1 MKCSDSMPS
10 SYEDLLAECDRLGIH
25 GLLFQ
30 HIHLCPTRAWLHY
43 HRVDCAHLNR
53 HMQTGLFIHATAYG
67 GRGAQ
72 ADFGFGL
79 SPDMLDFQSLEIS
92 EIKKSSSH
100 EHATIAQL
108 RFYLAVMEHATGQPW
123 TGVLRYPASRRTKRF
138 ILDAQ
143 AKTELLQ
150 DIAHITAVIAQPQPP
165 PQSAKPICK
174 HCSYR
179 MLCWQESTEDGDY

>member
-10 SYEDLLAECDRLGIH
+10 SYADLLAECDRLGIH

-30 HIHLCPTRAWLHY
+30 HIHLCLTRTWLHS
-43 HRVDCAHLNR
+43 HRIDCAHLNR

-72 ADFGFGL
+72 ADLGFGL
-79 SPDMLDFQSLEIS
+79 SPDMLDFQTLEIS

-123 TGVLRYPASRRTKRF
+123 TGVLRYPSARRTKRLT
-138 ILDAQ
+138 LDAQ

-150 DIAHITAVIAQPQPP
+150 DIARITTVIAQPQPP

-179 MLCWQESTEDGDY
+179 MLCWQESTEDRDY

>member
-1 MKCSDSMPS
+1 MPL
-10 SYEDLLAECDRLGIH
+10 SYEHLVAECNRLGIH

-30 HIHLCPTRAWLHY
+30 HIHLCLTRTWLHY
-43 HRVDCAHLNR
+43 HRIDCAHLNR
-53 HMQTGLFIHATAYG
+53 HMQTGLFIHATTYG

-79 SPDMLDFQSLEIS
+79 SPDMLDFQHLEIS
-92 EIKKSSSH
+92 EIKKSSSY

-108 RFYLAVMEHATGQPW
+108 RFYLAVMEHATGQSW
-123 TGVLRYPASRRTKRF
+123 TGMLRYPSARRTKRLT
-138 ILDAQ
+138 LDAQ
-143 AKTELLQ
+143 AKTALLQ
-150 DIAHITAVIAQPQPP
+150 DMARITTVIAQPQPP

-179 MLCWQESTEDGDY
+179 MLCWQESTEDRDY

>member
-1 MKCSDSMPS
+1 MKCSDSLPS
-10 SYEDLLAECDRLGIH
+10 AYADLLAECDRLGIH

-30 HIHLCPTRAWLHY
+30 HIHLCPTRAWLHS
-43 HRVDCAHLNR
+43 HRIDCAHLNR

-67 GRGAQ
+67 GTGAQ
-72 ADFGFGL
+72 ADLGFGL
-79 SPDMLDFQSLEIS
+79 SPDMLDFQTLEIS

-108 RFYLAVMEHATGQPW
+108 RFYLAIMEHATGQPW
-123 TGVLRYPASRRTKRF
+123 TGVLRYPSARRTKRLT
-138 ILDAQ
+138 LDAQ

-150 DIAHITAVIAQPQPP
+150 DIARITTVIAQPQPP

-179 MLCWQESTEDGDY
+179 MLCWQESTEDRDY